1 MRIGILHQYGLL
13 TSGSGVYAVRLAEAL
28 VARGHAVCLISRD
41 RDPGRL
47 DVVDDVL
54 EEDGEGC
61 GTPMMASGACRAYR
75 LRGGVAAVSYPR
87 AEEPGTPTFS
97 ELSGAQL
104 RAWVSFHVRRIGAI
118 AQREGL
124 EVLHAN
130 HEVPMAYVAR
140 EVARRAGIP
149 YMVVAHGSTLEYVHD
164 RTEACRP
171 LTRAGLRGAQR
182 VVALT
187 EELRG
192 RLLAVCPDIAP
203 RVAVVA
209 GGVDLDVFRPA
220 GDPPDTGAPT
230 VAYVGRMSLEKG
242 VHALLAAFPEIAR
255 RVPGSRL
262 RLIGEGVGGD
272 ALVAMVDALSTGDLD
287 RAEAVLR
294 RLAMSEEE
302 HWLEPVLAHWHGPRR
317 EAARAAAVAAD
328 LPARVSFTG
337 RLEMPDVA
345 AELRS
350 ARVAVV
356 PSLVREA
363 FPLVTLEALASGVPP
378 VAADHAG
385 LAAVLDQISP
395 SLGEV
400 GELLRVPMDPATFVE
415 ALAER
420 VAAVL
425 GQMGT
430 PDSAAAIRGRCRGLA
445 AERYSWD
452 RVAAGLEEAYGCV
465 PAGGAALPVAS

>member
-1 MRIGILHQYGLL
+1 
-13 TSGSGVYAVRLAEAL
+13 
-28 VARGHAVCLISRD
+28 
-41 RDPGRL
+41 
-47 DVVDDVL
+47 
-54 EEDGEGC
+54 
-61 GTPMMASGACRAYR
+61 
-75 LRGGVAAVSYPR
+75 
-87 AEEPGTPTFS
+87 
-97 ELSGAQL
+97 
-104 RAWVSFHVRRIGAI
+104 
-118 AQREGL
+118 
-124 EVLHAN
+124 
-130 HEVPMAYVAR
+130 
-140 EVARRAGIP
+140 
-149 YMVVAHGSTLEYVHD
+149 
-164 RTEACRP
+164 
-171 LTRAGLRGAQR
+171 
-182 VVALT
+182 
-187 EELRG
+187 
-192 RLLAVCPDIAP
+192 
-203 RVAVVA
+203 
-209 GGVDLDVFRPA
+209 
-220 GDPPDTGAPT
+220 
-230 VAYVGRMSLEKG
+230 
-242 VHALLAAFPEIAR
+242 
-255 RVPGSRL
+255 
-262 RLIGEGVGGD
+262 
-272 ALVAMVDALSTGDLD
+272 
-287 RAEAVLR
+287 
-294 RLAMSEEE
+294 
-302 HWLEPVLAHWHGPRR
+302 
-317 EAARAAAVAAD
+317 
-328 LPARVSFTG
+328 
-337 RLEMPDVA
+337 MPDVA